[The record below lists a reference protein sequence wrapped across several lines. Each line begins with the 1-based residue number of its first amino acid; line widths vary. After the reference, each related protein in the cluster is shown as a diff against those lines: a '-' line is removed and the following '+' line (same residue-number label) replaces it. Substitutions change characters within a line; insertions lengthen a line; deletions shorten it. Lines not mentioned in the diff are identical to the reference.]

1 LIVRY
6 YHGSSAKII
15 AIDLTKSR
23 LRTDFGRGFYLTDK
37 LGGAREWAL
46 RNISGTPTVTQYEI
60 APDIYSAETKTLRFG
75 AATHEWLE
83 FVRKNRERR
92 ERKNAETKEPRH
104 DFDVVSGP
112 IADDKV
118 AIVVDEY
125 CRGLKTAEQA
135 LKEIRFIPN
144 VIQISLHTQKA
155 IDFATAVACQQHK
168 NGKWGDWVQL

>member
-1 LIVRY
+1 MRY
-6 YHGSSAKII
+6 YHGSDIKIVT
-15 AIDLTKSR
+15 IDLTKSR

-37 LGGAREWAL
+37 LGGAHEWAL

-60 APDIYSAETKTLRFG
+60 ELNINNADIKLLRFNT
-75 AATHEWLE
+75 ATHEWLE
-83 FVRKNRERR
+83 FVRKNRER
-92 ERKNAETKEPRH
+92 ERQKHDQIKEPRH

-135 LKEIRFIPN
+135 LQEIRFIPN
-144 VIQISLHTQKA
+144 VVQFSLHTQKA
-155 IDFATAVACQQHK
+155 IDFVTAVSYQEYK
-168 NGKWGDWVQL
+168 NGKWNNWIKL

>member
-1 LIVRY
+1 MRY
-6 YHGSSAKII
+6 YHGSDMKIVT
-15 AIDLTKSR
+15 IDLTKSR

-37 LGGAREWAL
+37 LGGAHEWAL

-60 APDIYSAETKTLRFG
+60 NPDIYNADIKILRFNT
-75 AATHEWLE
+75 ATHEWLE
-83 FVRKNRERR
+83 FVRKNRER
-92 ERKNAETKEPRH
+92 EGQNHAGIKEPRH

-155 IDFATAVACQQHK
+155 VDFVTAVACQQYK
-168 NGKWGDWVQL
+168 NGKWGSWIKL